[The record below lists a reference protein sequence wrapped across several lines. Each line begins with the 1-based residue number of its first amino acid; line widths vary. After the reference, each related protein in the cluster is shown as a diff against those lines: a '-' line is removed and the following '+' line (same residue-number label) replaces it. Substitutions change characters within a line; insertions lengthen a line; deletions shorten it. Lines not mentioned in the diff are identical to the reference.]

1 MASRLIKAGFVVL
14 VRGGIKR
21 QDLKLPAFG
30 QKKVIDS
37 NSVMA
42 DQQKIIMPM
51 PVNVVPAGH

>member
-1 MASRLIKAGFVVL
+1 ML

-37 NSVMA
+37 NSVLA